1 MTARKTNKNSHRY
14 ASNDNHSATR
24 KYIISTAYDLFREKG
39 YAKASM
45 SELARR
51 INMDPSSLYYYFP
64 SKEALLAELCIPQLI
79 LRRLINFALTPIAI
93 QWLCMR

>member
-14 ASNDNHSATR
+14 ASDDNHSATR

-51 INMDPSSLYYYFP
+51 INMDPSVCGSVKVDT
-64 SKEALLAELCIPQLI
+64 SADLI
-79 LRRLINFALTPIAI
+79 RA
-93 QWLCMR
+93 